1 MPDDHRPDGLTR
13 SSIHAWDD
21 SSSEVLSSITAGRG
35 VRAGIAP
42 DVHAVLDPES
52 VARGYLDDALASPSL
67 RSLTA
72 PEADGRPAR
81 FASLGTETVAL
92 TGTRTVKF
100 RQVLHGIPVYG
111 SFVVVE
117 LDEDNELVGI
127 DTTTG
132 EPEGVDP
139 VATISP
145 ARAVAIARGAP
156 NGYIPV
162 AETIVPRQHF
172 YYDGGD
178 ERWRLV
184 YLLEDVPVTSNG
196 AKGDDSPLPE
206 APHLVDY
213 VIDAHDGTVVDVL
226 PRTPSMAA
234 ASMEAVEQTAADS
247 FGTTRTF
254 PAQQDGERLVLRDP
268 MHNVETF
275 DFGFGDPAV
284 DAGALPGTILAKPP
298 EWGPSAVSAHANAI
312 QVARFLRTVVLRNN
326 IDGRGGPMTSTI
338 NCVVQSAARGP
349 KEWANAFWNGTQ
361 MVYGQLRHGEEL
373 RSLSANVDVVG
384 HEIFHGVTDST
395 SRLEYRAQSGALNES
410 YSDIFGTI
418 IANLVNTDPRTWDWL
433 FGEKL
438 FPNREALRDMAD
450 PTRFDQ
456 PAHMDDYRDLPV
468 TQRGDWG
475 GVHTNS
481 GIPNKAAHVLLTT
494 EDPDGELTLTPHEVA
509 AVYYIAL
516 TQRLSRTSQFV
527 DARRATI
534 ASARSFFRNRP
545 QEERERK
552 VAAVGAAFDAVG
564 IAAGGL
570 TPTGPSATA
579 GRAGRGRPATP

>member
-13 SSIHAWDD
+13 SSVHAWDD
-21 SSSEVLSSITAGRG
+21 TSSDALPSITGGGG

-52 VARGYLDDALASPSL
+52 VARRYLDDAMASPSL
-67 RSLTA
+67 PSLTA
-72 PEADGRPAR
+72 PEAGDSPTG

-111 SFVVVE
+111 SFVIVE

-132 EPEGVDP
+132 QPEGVDP
-139 VATISP
+139 VATIAP
-145 ARAVAIARGAP
+145 ARAVEIARGAP
-156 NGYIPV
+156 GGYTPV
-162 AETIVPRQHF
+162 VEMIVPRQHF
-172 YYDGGD
+172 YFDGGD

-184 YLLEDVPVTSNG
+184 YLLEDVPVTTRGG
-196 AKGDDSPLPE
+196 AKGDGSPVPE

-213 VIDAHDGTVVDVL
+213 VIDAHDGDVVDVL
-226 PRTPSMAA
+226 PRTPSLTA
-234 ASMEAVEQTAADS
+234 EGVEQTAPDS
-247 FGTTRTF
+247 FGTARTF
-254 PAQQDGERLVLRDP
+254 VVQPDGEGFVLRDP
-268 MHNVETF
+268 VHNVETF

-284 DAGALPGTILAKPP
+284 DSGGLPGTIIAKPP

-361 MVYGQLRHGEEL
+361 MVYGQLRHGDEL

-410 YSDIFGTI
+410 YSDVFGTI
-418 IANLVNTDPRTWDWL
+418 IANLGNEDPRTWDWL
-433 FGEKL
+433 IGEKL
-438 FPNREALRDMAD
+438 FPDREALRDMAD

-468 TQRGDWG
+468 TRDGDWG

-481 GIPNKAAHVLLTT
+481 GIPNKAAFVLLTT
-494 EDPDGELTLTPHEVA
+494 EADDGTLTLTPSEVS

-527 DARRATI
+527 DARRASI
-534 ASARSFFRNRP
+534 ASARSYFRGRP
-545 QEERERK
+545 PEEREGK

-564 IAAGGL
+564 IA
-570 TPTGPSATA
+570 
-579 GRAGRGRPATP
+579 

>member
-21 SSSEVLSSITAGRG
+21 SSSEALSGITAQRG

-42 DVHAVLDPES
+42 EVHDVLDPES
-52 VARGYLDDALASPSL
+52 AARGYLDDALASPSL
-67 RSLTA
+67 PSLTA
-72 PEADGRPAR
+72 PEAAGVPTR
-81 FASLGTETVAL
+81 FTTLGTETVAL

-100 RQVLHGIPVYG
+100 RQALHGIPVYG

-127 DTTTG
+127 DTTMG
-132 EPEGVDP
+132 QPEDVDP
-139 VATISP
+139 VAAIAP
-145 ARAVAIARGAP
+145 ARAVEVARGAP
-156 NGYIPV
+156 GGYTPLTDV
-162 AETIVPRQHF
+162 VPRLQF
-172 YYDGGD
+172 YFDAAD

-184 YLLEDVPVTSNG
+184 YLLEDVPVTTRGG
-196 AKGDDSPLPE
+196 AKGDDAPLPE

-213 VIDAHDGTVVDVL
+213 VIDAHDAAVVAVL
-226 PRTPSMAA
+226 PRTPSLTAQA
-234 ASMEAVEQTAADS
+234 QEQSAVDS
-247 FGTTRTF
+247 YGDQRTF
-254 PAQQDGERLVLRDP
+254 AAQQDGEGLVLRDP
-268 MHNVETF
+268 EHNVETF

-284 DAGALPGTILAKPP
+284 DADALPGTIIANPP
-298 EWGPSAVSAHANAI
+298 DWSPGAVSAHANAI

-338 NCVVQSAARGP
+338 NCVVQSASGGP

-361 MVYGQLRHGEEL
+361 MVYGQIRNGEEL
-373 RSLSANVDVVG
+373 LSLSANVDVVG
-384 HEIFHGVTDST
+384 HEIFHGVTGST
-395 SRLEYRAQSGALNES
+395 ARLEYRAQSGALNES
-410 YSDIFGTI
+410 YSDVFGTI
-418 IANLVNTDPRTWDWL
+418 IANLGNEDPRTWDWL
-433 FGEKL
+433 IGERL

-468 TQRGDWG
+468 TQNGDWG

-481 GIPNKAAHVLLTT
+481 GIPNKAAYVLLTT
-494 EDPDGELTLTPHEVA
+494 EEPDGALALTPHEVS

-527 DARRATI
+527 DARRASV
-534 ASARSFFRNRP
+534 ASARSFLRGRP
-545 QEERERK
+545 RDERDRK
-552 VAAVGAAFDAVG
+552 VAAVEAAFDAVG
-564 IAAGGL
+564 IA
-570 TPTGPSATA
+570 
-579 GRAGRGRPATP
+579 